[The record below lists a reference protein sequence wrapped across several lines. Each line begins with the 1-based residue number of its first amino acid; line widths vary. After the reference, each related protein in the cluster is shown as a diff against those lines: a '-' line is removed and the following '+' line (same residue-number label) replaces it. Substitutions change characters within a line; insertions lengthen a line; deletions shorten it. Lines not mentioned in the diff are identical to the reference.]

1 MSKYTLQPPFARF
14 SGTIGLP
21 TTIAG
26 QIIYKTTTGGGVARN
41 RTKMPNVRSEKQNLN
56 RSYVSQVAK
65 AYSALPRAT
74 AQDWTDLA
82 VTVKITNILGDNYEL
97 SGIALYQKINLYR
110 LYAGVSISDTLPSTT
125 QLAAPAGDLVITDLA
140 GDVSLSID
148 DTALP
153 INSIIFA
160 RMSAPLPGAARMG
173 TESMC
178 TTSPDSLDFSSDF
191 SSVQADGFWTTFFY
205 ASGLHPTGSFA
216 AALLQPLNADYFPG
230 VPRLIKNVEVT

>member
-21 TTIAG
+21 SSVAG
-26 QIIYKTTTGGGVARN
+26 QIIYKTTTGGGVSRN
-41 RTKMPNVRSEKQNLN
+41 RQKMPNMRSSKQNLN

-82 VTVKITNILGDNYEL
+82 EKVQLTNILGDFYVL
-97 SGIALYQKINLYR
+97 SGVALFQKINLYR
-110 LYAGVSISDTLPSTT
+110 LYAGVSISHTLPSTT

-148 DTALP
+148 DTELA

-191 SSVQADGFWTTFFY
+191 SVVQADGYWSSFFY
-205 ASGLHPTGSFA
+205 AAGQHPAGSFA
-216 AALLQPLNADYFPG
+216 AALLQPLNADYYPG
-230 VPRLIKNVEVT
+230 VPRLFKNVEVT